1 MDNLTM
7 NYTINFTVMFYNSVT
22 DKSIELLFKNAELI
36 KNALGI
42 S

>member
-7 NYTINFTVMFYNSVT
+7 NYTINFTLKFNKSVT
-22 DKSIELLFKNAELI
+22 DKSVELLFKNVELI
-36 KNALGI
+36 KNQLGV